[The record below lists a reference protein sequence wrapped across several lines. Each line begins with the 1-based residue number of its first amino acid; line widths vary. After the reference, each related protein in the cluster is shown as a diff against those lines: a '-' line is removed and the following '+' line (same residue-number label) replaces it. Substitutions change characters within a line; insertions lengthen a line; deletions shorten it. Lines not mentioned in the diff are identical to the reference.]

1 MKKVTRY
8 LAVFFLTIAAML
20 AVPAYAATLNPQE
33 NISLNAG
40 NGLIIS
46 SDQPAIRSVVV
57 RGNLSAAK
65 LSNPVYPSK
74 NFTLTTNSTQLYTV
88 NLLLSY
94 QAPYTTNIII
104 SDPFSN
110 SKTQYTSYFV
120 SNGDLNLTIF
130 ASFQAAPQTGPPAP
144 VGWSSFYGWVYQFGG
159 AFPLWI
165 KVLYGLLSAQ
175 FAFVGY
181 RWIKFEDE
189 RRRVEGHLPPLD
201 RGNKIYLWTEV
212 IFRTL
217 IAGFAISL
225 AVMIG
230 EVLVLLIAQYLFFV
244 NLSLISLVDFF
255 SIFFVAALGT
265 LVYLTREGLDRIF
278 DLKPIMED

>member
-1 MKKVTRY
+1 MKKRIGV
-8 LAVFFLTIAAML
+8 LAVLMMTAIAL
-20 AVPAYAATLNPQE
+20 LVSPAYSATMNPQE
-33 NISLNAG
+33 NVNLYSG
-40 NGLIIS
+40 NKLIIDS
-46 SDQPAIRSVVV
+46 NQASIKSVVV
-57 RGNLSAAK
+57 RGNLTAAT
-65 LSNPVYPSK
+65 LSNNVYPAK

-88 NLLLSY
+88 DVLLSY
-94 QAPYTTNIII
+94 QSPYTSEIVI
-104 SDPFSN
+104 SDPSSG

-120 SNGDLNLTIF
+120 SGGDLNLTVF
-130 ASFQAAPQTGPPAP
+130 ASFQASPSTGPSLPL
-144 VGWSSFYGWVYQFGG
+144 GWSSFYGWVSEFGG
-159 AFPLWI
+159 AFPFWI
-165 KVLYGLLSAQ
+165 KILYAVLGAQ

-189 RRRVEGHLPPLD
+189 RRRIEGHLPPLD
-201 RGNKIYLWTEV
+201 RGNKAYLWTEV
-212 IFRTL
+212 VFRTL

-244 NLSLISLVDFF
+244 NLTLVSLVDFF

>member
-1 MKKVTRY
+1 LKKRIGV
-8 LAVFFLTIAAML
+8 LAVLMMTAMAL
-20 AVPAYAATLNPQE
+20 LVLPVYPATMNPQE
-33 NISLNAG
+33 NVNLYTG
-40 NGLIIS
+40 NRLIIS
-46 SDQPAIRSVVV
+46 SNQPSIKSVVV
-57 RGNLSAAK
+57 RGNLSAASV
-65 LSNPVYPSK
+65 SNPAYPAK

-94 QAPYTTNIII
+94 QAPYTTAIII
-104 SDPFSN
+104 NDPSSG

-120 SNGDLNLTIF
+120 SGGDLNLTVF
-130 ASFQAAPQTGPPAP
+130 ASFQAAPTTGPTTPI
-144 VGWSSFYGWVYQFGG
+144 GWSSFYGWVTQFGG
-159 AFPLWI
+159 AFPPWI
-165 KVLYGLLSAQ
+165 KVLYAILGAQ

-189 RRRVEGHLPPLD
+189 RRRIEGHLPPLD
-201 RGNKIYLWTEV
+201 RGNKVYLWTEV
-212 IFRTL
+212 VFRTL

-225 AVMIG
+225 ALMIG

-244 NLSLISLVDFF
+244 NLTLISIVDFF

-265 LVYLTREGLDRIF
+265 LVYLTREGLERIF